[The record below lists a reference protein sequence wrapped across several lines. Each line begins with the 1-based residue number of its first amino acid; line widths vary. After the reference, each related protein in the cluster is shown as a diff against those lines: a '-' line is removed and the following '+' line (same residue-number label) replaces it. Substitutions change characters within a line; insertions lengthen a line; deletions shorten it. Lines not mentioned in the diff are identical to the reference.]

1 MINKKIFKNNLN
13 AKEYSNCI
21 YMLHEEIK
29 NILITK
35 VRKFDKK
42 YVYLDLCNLKN
53 KCLTFFN
60 EEQKLLVLEFY
71 DLSFNQYNETFE
83 LDRLLDI
90 YKTLKDS

>member
-1 MINKKIFKNNLN
+1 MINKKLFKENLN
-13 AKEYSNCI
+13 KKNYSNCI

-29 NILITK
+29 NILISK
-35 VRKFDKK
+35 VTKFDKN
-42 YVYLDLCNLKN
+42 YSYIDLCDLKN
-53 KCLTFFN
+53 KCLTFLD

-71 DLSFNQYNETFE
+71 DSSFNQYNETYE